1 MLREARI
8 VMPYD
13 NDDEDSHAGLRT
25 ALLDAFGGYTCTT
38 GVGAWR
44 DDFRR
49 SIIDRVQ
56 VYDVAIEA
64 ERDATWD
71 TLFQIA
77 MKAGRELDQ
86 EAVYIRYPDGSVCI
100 EPVHG
105 REGLGGLMPPTKE
118 NGGVKDA
125 PSVAE
130 AAPQVPLGGRR
141 LPAVGEIWETSC
153 GDKVAIVR
161 SLNRVIGRFDVVVLS
176 SGPYSPFGAGLSY
189 EVDEDGKVLT
199 DKSSHPRDL
208 KRFVKDF

>member
-8 VMPYD
+8 VMPVKVD
-13 NDDEDSHAGLRT
+13 VASEHANMRDEIVR
-25 ALLDAFGGYTCTT
+25 AFGEYTAYWAN
-38 GVGAWR
+38 GVWFGDGKTVR
-44 DDFRR
+44 DQ
-49 SIIDRVQ
+49 VM
-56 VYDVAIEA
+56 VYDIAIEA

-77 MKAGRELDQ
+77 MKAGRALGQ

-161 SLNRVIGRFDVVVLS
+161 SFNRVIGRFDVVVLS
-176 SGPYSPFGAGLSY
+176 SGPDSPFGAGLSY